1 MDTMILANVS
11 SFSLCKS
18 AAETEGY
25 KAFALQR
32 WRVMQNFSKNLQN
45 VMLSSR
51 IPMMNWQLNVGV
63 PMILKATK
71 LMVKRMIAITLME
84 VYGP

>member
-18 AAETEGY
+18 AAETEGF

-51 IPMMNWQLNVGV
+51 IPMMN
-63 PMILKATK
+63 
-71 LMVKRMIAITLME
+71 
-84 VYGP
+84 